1 MGTWIAERITQK
13 LVAASVIEEGDRDL
27 YSYGFFLMVTRL
39 FFFLITVAAGL
50 FLGVPCESAVFYIV
64 FFPLRTYA
72 GGIHAKTEAACTVLT
87 TIAMGAVV
95 FSIKM
100 LETSNTEILPLLISS
115 NLCILLFSPLDSQE
129 KPLDAEDRR
138 KYRKICYG
146 LLIVWDAVATAAAI
160 LTLPVLY
167 YPVACG
173 MFLEAVLLSIGK
185 LCNRK
190 KYEPA

>member
-1 MGTWIAERITQK
+1 
-13 LVAASVIEEGDRDL
+13 
-27 YSYGFFLMVTRL
+27 
-39 FFFLITVAAGL
+39 
-50 FLGVPCESAVFYIV
+50 
-64 FFPLRTYA
+64 
-72 GGIHAKTEAACTVLT
+72 
-87 TIAMGAVV
+87 MGAVV

-146 LLIVWDAVATAAAI
+146 LLIVWDAVATAAAL